1 MSLANL
7 SKTAST
13 LVNLIKQTIKSFLLK
28 EDGDYLL
35 LETGDK
41 IILDGSDAI
50 TNLTKI
56 AA

>member
-1 MSLANL
+1 MSLTNL
-7 SKTAST
+7 TKIAGSLT
-13 LVNLIKQTIKSFLLK
+13 NLIKQTINSFLLK
-28 EDGDYLL
+28 EDGDFLL

-50 TNLTKI
+50 VNLTKT